1 VLLLLSAGR
10 EPERWLDQSHP
21 QGFNLKGP
29 GLNPAAGFNRILAEG
44 IMGEDQGLTVFQQP

>member
-1 VLLLLSAGR
+1 MLLLLSAGR